1 MVHDVKVT
9 MLMANGES
17 REIITV
23 RAAAQKGVWRLAW
36 SVDGRDE
43 FETLAETKSEEAA
56 ASATRMFAS
65 TFALGRFLAM
75 GPPERDASAADVFN
89 LAKQAV
95 DNTLNIL
102 VKAGLM

>member
-23 RAAAQKGVWRLAW
+23 RAAAQKG
-36 SVDGRDE
+36 
-43 FETLAETKSEEAA
+43 
-56 ASATRMFAS
+56 
-65 TFALGRFLAM
+65 FLAM
-75 GPPERDASAADVFN
+75 GPPERDASAADVFSPKAKVLAN
-89 LAKQAV
+89 MRVALAAASSDLVSARVSNSSRPSTLQANRQTHLAKQAV